1 MKNLFLILVLLVS
14 ASMSGFAQTPGAL
27 NPHHPGLNGTQ
38 TGGIYQFLPETSAIS
53 TEVLDMSSSLFKTHT
68 IEAILGTG
76 TNSACTF
83 QVEGSST
90 TANWYSIS
98 GSTPLVCTAGSMT
111 SFPDKPVRYIRIHI
125 LTYTGTAPVTFYYT
139 GVK

>member
-1 MKNLFLILVLLVS
+1 MKNLFLSLALLAGSVS
-14 ASMSGFAQTPGAL
+14 AMAQAVPGVL
-27 NPHHPGLNGTQ
+27 NPNHPGLNGTQ
-38 TGGIYQFLPETSAIS
+38 TGGTYKFLPESSAIS
-53 TEVLDMSSSLFKTHT
+53 TEVLDLSSSLFKTHT
-68 IEAILGTG
+68 VEAVLGTG

-98 GSTPLVCTAGSMT
+98 GGTPIACTAGSMT
-111 SFPDKPVRYIRIHI
+111 SFADKPVRYIRIHI